1 MSGFL
6 QRLLG
11 RFRGN
16 EIRREQEETRMSPA
30 ERRRVETPIED
41 LQADRVVEE
50 RLGGTDPER
59 LEE

>member
-1 MSGFL
+1 MSDFL

-30 ERRRVETPIED
+30 ERRLVDTPIED
-41 LQADRVVEE
+41 LQADRVAEE
-50 RLGGTDPER
+50 RLGGTDPQR

>member
-1 MSGFL
+1 MSDLLG
-6 QRLLG
+6 RLLG
-11 RFRGN
+11 RLRGN
-16 EIRREQEETRMSPA
+16 AVRREQEETRMSSS
-30 ERRRVETPIED
+30 ERRLADTPIED

>member
-1 MSGFL
+1 MSSFL
-6 QRLLG
+6 QRLHG

-41 LQADRVVEE
+41 LQADQVVEE

>member
-1 MSGFL
+1 MSDFL

-11 RFRGN
+11 RFRTN

-41 LQADRVVEE
+41 LQADQVVEE

>member
-11 RFRGN
+11 RFRAN

>member
-1 MSGFL
+1 MSDFL

-11 RFRGN
+11 RLRGN
-16 EIRREQEETRMSPA
+16 AIAREQDETRMSPS
-30 ERRRVETPIED
+30 ERRLVETPIED